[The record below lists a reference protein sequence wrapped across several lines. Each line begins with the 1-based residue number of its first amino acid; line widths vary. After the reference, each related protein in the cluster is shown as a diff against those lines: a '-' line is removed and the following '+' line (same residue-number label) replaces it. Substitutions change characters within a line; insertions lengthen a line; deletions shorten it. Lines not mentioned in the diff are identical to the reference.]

1 MAWAKRLLRD
11 LREREGARER
21 RHAAQRERR
30 GTAQRD
36 GAKAGEQGKGKRRGS
51 QGGARAAFGQRAV
64 AECGLPG
71 VEVGKKGGWGPEG
84 PVSGAGDGCGP
95 PSCDRRESV
104 RLTQTGLNP

>member
-1 MAWAKRLLRD
+1 MGGAKRLLRD
-11 LREREGARER
+11 LRESEGARER

-64 AECGLPG
+64 GERGLPG
-71 VEVGKKGGWGPEG
+71 MEVGEKGCVVTGEPGFRI
-84 PVSGAGDGCGP
+84 SGTAAGRPAMIG
-95 PSCDRRESV
+95 RESV
-104 RLTQTGLNP
+104 RLT